1 MMLYVKHNDD
11 NVTDVIMLLFGFIVM
26 FVLLQ
31 VFSQWQNI
39 STKLDVWIFFYYL
52 FFVSLTKI
60 SFEIVKEKEAISF
73 RLINYML
80 LLSRMGA
87 VKISAISQWM
97 YFSMNERNQRTE
109 WTNGINISFPF
120 ERTFLSQSVVSAA
133 APYGLLMVKLLK
145 DINQMSCYSYW
156 FHLLQQQQQQLTLI
170 HSYINF
176 LLFFFWIIFFI
187 DIFLSL
193 VMMMMKE
200 VLNCM

>member
-1 MMLYVKHNDD
+1 MLYVKHNDD

-87 VKISAISQWM
+87 VKISVIPQHS
-97 YFSMNERNQRTE
+97 ERNQRTE
-109 WTNGINISFPF
+109 WANGINISFPF

-156 FHLLQQQQQQLTLI
+156 FHLLQQQQQLHWFIHTLI
-170 HSYINF
+170 SCF
-176 LLFFFWIIFFI
+176 FFFWMIFFI

-200 VLNCM
+200 VLNCL